1 MIRLMTLLR
10 VGNFTKDFIAKK
22 QQELETLTKEVQG
35 FEQRKSELAVRA
47 ARSADTWLYGS
58 LLFLGAQGFA
68 VARVNQITTPPLFL
82 LHNSFRS
89 VDLVGIVLGYHGTCT
104 HISHLLVLGG
114 EGGRSR
120 ERELQS

>member
-35 FEQRKSELAVRA
+35 FELRKSELAVRA

-68 VARVNQITTPPLFL
+68 VARVIRSPSFLFP
-82 LHNSFRS
+82 SS
-89 VDLVGIVLGYHGTCT
+89 IP
-104 HISHLLVLGG
+104 I
-114 EGGRSR
+114 
-120 ERELQS
+120 